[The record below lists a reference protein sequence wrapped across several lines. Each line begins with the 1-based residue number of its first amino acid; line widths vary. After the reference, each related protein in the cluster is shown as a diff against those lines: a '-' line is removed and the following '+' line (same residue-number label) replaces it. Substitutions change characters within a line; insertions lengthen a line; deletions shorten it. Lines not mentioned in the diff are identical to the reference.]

1 MTSPSPATPPIAAEL
16 SPVVDAPAAPA
27 SVGKPPLSGMALASL
42 VIGAFE
48 LFVLL
53 IVRIVAAIASQA
65 NDGAPVL
72 ALTLGI
78 FGLVALLPT
87 VAAIVLG
94 HIAIVQTVRGRRRG
108 LGLASLGTGLGY
120 VNLLFWG
127 NRVLIAIIVAVQAGD
142 LSQFVPD
149 NFWWA

>member
-1 MTSPSPATPPIAAEL
+1 MSTPTPATPPIASNAPPL
-16 SPVVDAPAAPA
+16 VAPPAA
-27 SVGKPPLSGMALASL
+27 STLIGKPPQSGMALASL
-42 VIGAFE
+42 IIGAFE
-48 LFVLL
+48 LFALL
-53 IVRIVAAIASQA
+53 VVRVAASIASQA
-65 NDGAPVL
+65 NDGAPAL

-78 FGLVALLPT
+78 FGLVSLLPT

-94 HIAIVQTVRGRRRG
+94 HVAIVQTLRGRRRG

-127 NRVLIAIIVAVQAGD
+127 NRVLIAIIAAVQAGG